1 MDTFEHRAVI
11 NYQVQA
17 GTSPMQTKRFLN
29 ITGDGPHMSNFFL
42 KQRLTNRIKGFKYE
56 RTDIL
61 STLTA

>member
-29 ITGDGPHMSNFFL
+29 ITGDGLHMSNFF
-42 KQRLTNRIKGFKYE
+42 FKTKAYK
-56 RTDIL
+56 
-61 STLTA
+61 